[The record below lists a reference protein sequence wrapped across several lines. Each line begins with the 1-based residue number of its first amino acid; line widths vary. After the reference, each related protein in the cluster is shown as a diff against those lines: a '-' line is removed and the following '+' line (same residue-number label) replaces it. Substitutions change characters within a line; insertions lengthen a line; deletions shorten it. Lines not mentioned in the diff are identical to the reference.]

1 MGNVK
6 LGKFTA
12 SQEDMASEDY
22 NEDEW
27 ESLSDVETALD
38 NIGIK
43 LRENATTYRSTEDV
57 LKDISEIWDT
67 ISETERNSVAS
78 ALAG

>member
-12 SQEDMASEDY
+12 SQEDMNSEDY
-22 NEDEW
+22 NEEEW

-43 LRENATTYRSTEDV
+43 LRQNASTYRDTQDV
-57 LKDISEIWDT
+57 LKDIAELWDT
-67 ISETERNSVAS
+67 MDQTERNSIAA